1 LRETSRQTGGDA
13 LASQLAREGVEI
25 VFAVPG
31 VQLDW
36 AIDGLRK
43 LANRITL
50 VGTRHEQAT
59 SYMADGYARASGRV
73 GVCLVVPGPGVLNA
87 MAGLSTAYACNSR
100 VLCIAGDIFSPTVG
114 KGLGLLH
121 EVRGQTGILAAVTK
135 WQGRATRAEDVPAII
150 SEAFAQLRSS
160 EPKPVAV
167 EISHDVLS
175 AVAEVSLQETDL
187 ASNPLAPAPE
197 QIAAA
202 AKLLA
207 ASRTPVIYVGGG
219 ALAANASD
227 ALAAFAERIQ
237 APVIMGENGRGALS
251 DRHPLALT
259 ALDGRAVMPHADLV
273 FVVGSRFVDT
283 AMGKAAWPSDAT
295 RYVYINTDPAVVSA
309 PRRPDVFIQGD
320 CRLALELLE
329 RAAPQ
334 RPPLKMD
341 LDAVRKWAA
350 EQMREIEP
358 QGVWLKALR
367 RAIPDDG
374 ILVNELTQV
383 GYFARIAYPVY
394 QPNTFI
400 TPGYQ
405 GTLGYGFPTALGA
418 ALGSNGRM
426 VVSINGDGG
435 FGWNLQELA
444 TARKY
449 NIPVAVVVFNDGH
462 FGNVRRMQLDQFGQ
476 EYGVALQNPH
486 FDRLASAFEIP
497 YVSTEDPAQLEKALR
512 EHAGRG
518 GPTLIEARVGAMPS
532 PWHLLR
538 LMPPPFAADRPAPAN
553 PLGEPLPPHPAN

>member
-13 LASQLAREGVEI
+13 LAGQLAREGVEI

-43 LANRITL
+43 ISNRIAL

-59 SYMADGYARASGRV
+59 SYMADGYARASGKV

-121 EVRGQTGILAAVTK
+121 EVRDQTGILAAVTK

-295 RYVYINTDPAVVSA
+295 RYVYINTEPAVVSA
-309 PRRPDVFIQGD
+309 PRRADVFIQGD

-553 PLGEPLPPHPAN
+553 PLGEPLPPHPAK

>member
-1 LRETSRQTGGDA
+1 MNGQTGGDA
-13 LASQLAREGVEI
+13 LAGQLAREGVE
-25 VFAVPG
+25 VLFAVPG

-43 LANRITL
+43 LSNRIRL

-59 SYMADGYARASGRV
+59 SYMADGYARASGKV

-87 MAGLSTAYACNSR
+87 MAGLATAYACNSR
-100 VLCIAGDIFSPTVG
+100 VLCIAGDIFSAAAG
-114 KGLGLLH
+114 KDLGLLH
-121 EVRGQTGILAAVTK
+121 EVRDQSGILATVTK
-135 WQGRATRAEDVPAII
+135 WQGRATRAEDVPKTVA
-150 SEAFAQLRSS
+150 EAFAHLRSAG
-160 EPKPVAV
+160 PKPVAI
-167 EISHDVLS
+167 EIAHDVLS
-175 AVAEVSLQETDL
+175 ATADFELQETAP
-187 ASNPLAPAPE
+187 ASNPLAPSAE

-202 AKLLA
+202 AKLLD
-207 ASRTPVIYVGGG
+207 ASRMPAIYVGGG
-219 ALAANASD
+219 ALAAHASD

-237 APVIMGENGRGALS
+237 APVIMGENGRGAIS
-251 DRHPLALT
+251 DRHPLALN
-259 ALDGRAVMPHADLV
+259 ALEGRAVMPHADLV

-283 AMGKAAWPSDAT
+283 ALGKPAWPSDAT
-295 RYVYINTDPAVVSA
+295 RYVFINTDAGVASP
-309 PRRPDVFIQGD
+309 PRRADVFVHGD
-320 CRLALELLE
+320 CRLALQQLE
-329 RAAPQ
+329 RAAAQ
-334 RPPLKMD
+334 RPPLQMD
-341 LDAVRKWAA
+341 LGAVRTWAA
-350 EQMREIEP
+350 EQMGEIEP
-358 QGVWLKALR
+358 QGAWLKALR

-449 NIPVAVVVFNDGH
+449 NISVAIVVFNDGY
-462 FGNVRRMQLDQFGQ
+462 FGNVRRMQHDQFGQ
-476 EYGVALQNPH
+476 EYGVELQNPH

-497 YVSTEDPAQLEKALR
+497 YAGTDDPAQLEKALR
-512 EHAGRG
+512 DHAGRG
-518 GPTLIEARVGAMPS
+518 GPTLIEARVGEMPS

-538 LMPPPFAADRPAPAN
+538 LMPPPFAAGRPAPAN
-553 PLGEPLPPHPAN
+553 PLGEPQRAN

>member
-1 LRETSRQTGGDA
+1 
-13 LASQLAREGVEI
+13 
-25 VFAVPG
+25 
-31 VQLDW
+31 
-36 AIDGLRK
+36 
-43 LANRITL
+43 
-50 VGTRHEQAT
+50 
-59 SYMADGYARASGRV
+59 MADGYARASGKV

-100 VLCIAGDIFSPTVG
+100 VLCIAGDIFSTAVG
-114 KGLGLLH
+114 RDLGLLH
-121 EVRGQTGILAAVTK
+121 EVRNQTGILSSVTK
-135 WQGRATRAEDVPAII
+135 WQGRATRAEDVPKVFA
-150 SEAFAQLRSS
+150 EAFAQLRAS

-175 AVAEVSLQETDL
+175 SAAEIDL
-187 ASNPLAPAPE
+187 ADTDRALNPLAPPPE
-197 QIAAA
+197 QIDAA

-207 ASRTPVIYVGGG
+207 GSRTPAIYVGGG

-237 APVIMGENGRGALS
+237 APVIMGENGRGAIS
-251 DRHPLALT
+251 DRQALALN
-259 ALDGRAVMPHADLV
+259 ALEGRAVMPHADLV

-283 AMGKAAWPSDAT
+283 AVGRPAWPSDAT
-295 RYVYINTDPAVVSA
+295 RYVFINTDAAVASQ
-309 PRRPDVFIQGD
+309 PRRADVFIRGD
-320 CRLALELLE
+320 CRLALELLQ
-329 RAAPQ
+329 RATPQ
-334 RPPLKMD
+334 RSPLTMD
-341 LDAVRKWAA
+341 LGLVRKWAA

-358 QGVWLKALR
+358 QGAWLRALR
-367 RAIPDDG
+367 SAIPDDG

-418 ALGSNGRM
+418 ALGSGGRM

-449 NIPVAVVVFNDGH
+449 NIPVAAVVFNDGH
-462 FGNVRRMQLDQFGQ
+462 FGNVRRMQQDQFGQ
-476 EYGVALQNPH
+476 EYGVALHNPH
-486 FDRLASAFEIP
+486 FDRLASAFDIP
-497 YVSTEDPAQLEKALR
+497 YISVDEPAQLTDALR
-512 EHAGRG
+512 NHAGRG
-518 GPTLIEARVGAMPS
+518 GPTLIEARVGTMPS

-538 LMPPPFAADRPAPAN
+538 LMPPPFAPGRPAPAN
-553 PLGEPLPPHPAN
+553 PLGEPPQRTN

>member
-1 LRETSRQTGGDA
+1 MNGQTGGDA
-13 LASQLAREGVEI
+13 LAGQLAREGVE
-25 VFAVPG
+25 VLFAVPG

-43 LANRITL
+43 LSNRIRL

-59 SYMADGYARASGRV
+59 SYMADGYARASGKV

-87 MAGLSTAYACNSR
+87 MAGLATAYACNSR
-100 VLCIAGDIFSPTVG
+100 VLCIAGDIFSAAAG
-114 KGLGLLH
+114 KDLGLLH
-121 EVRGQTGILAAVTK
+121 EVRDQSGILATVTK
-135 WQGRATRAEDVPAII
+135 WQGRATRAEDVPKTVA
-150 SEAFAQLRSS
+150 EAFAQLRSAG
-160 EPKPVAV
+160 PKPVAI
-167 EISHDVLS
+167 EIAHDVLS
-175 AVAEVSLQETDL
+175 ATADFELQETAR
-187 ASNPLAPAPE
+187 ASNPLAPSAE

-202 AKLLA
+202 AKLLDG
-207 ASRTPVIYVGGG
+207 SRMPAIYVGGG
-219 ALAANASD
+219 ALAAHASD

-237 APVIMGENGRGALS
+237 APVIMGENGRGAIS
-251 DRHPLALT
+251 DRHPLALN
-259 ALDGRAVMPHADLV
+259 ALEGRAVMPHADLV

-283 AMGKAAWPSDAT
+283 ALGKPAWPSDAT
-295 RYVYINTDPAVVSA
+295 RYVFINTDAGVASP
-309 PRRPDVFIQGD
+309 PRRADVFVHGD
-320 CRLALELLE
+320 CRLALQQLE
-329 RAAPQ
+329 RAAAQ
-334 RPPLKMD
+334 RPPLQMD
-341 LDAVRKWAA
+341 LGAVRTWAA

-358 QGVWLKALR
+358 QGAWLKALR

-449 NIPVAVVVFNDGH
+449 NIPVAIVVFNDGH
-462 FGNVRRMQLDQFGQ
+462 FGNVRRMQHDQFGQ
-476 EYGVALQNPH
+476 EYGVELQNPH

-497 YVSTEDPAQLEKALR
+497 YAGTDDPAQLEKALR
-512 EHAGRG
+512 DHAGRG
-518 GPTLIEARVGAMPS
+518 GPTLIEARVGEMPS

-538 LMPPPFAADRPAPAN
+538 LMPPPFAAGRPAPAN
-553 PLGEPLPPHPAN
+553 PLGEPQRAN

>member
-1 LRETSRQTGGDA
+1 MNGQTGGDA
-13 LASQLAREGVEI
+13 LAGQLAREGVE
-25 VFAVPG
+25 VLFAVPG

-43 LANRITL
+43 LSNRIRL

-59 SYMADGYARASGRV
+59 SYMADGYARASGKV

-87 MAGLSTAYACNSR
+87 MAGLATAYACNSR
-100 VLCIAGDIFSPTVG
+100 VLCIAGDIFSAAAG
-114 KGLGLLH
+114 KDLGLLH
-121 EVRGQTGILAAVTK
+121 EVRDQSGILATVTK
-135 WQGRATRAEDVPAII
+135 WQGRATRAEDVPKTVA
-150 SEAFAQLRSS
+150 EAFAQLRSAG
-160 EPKPVAV
+160 PKPVAI
-167 EISHDVLS
+167 EIAHDVLS
-175 AVAEVSLQETDL
+175 ATADFELQETAR
-187 ASNPLAPAPE
+187 ASNPLAPSAE

-202 AKLLA
+202 AKLLDG
-207 ASRTPVIYVGGG
+207 SRMPAIYVGGG
-219 ALAANASD
+219 ALAAHASD

-237 APVIMGENGRGALS
+237 APVIMGENGRGAIS
-251 DRHPLALT
+251 DRHPLALN
-259 ALDGRAVMPHADLV
+259 ALEGRAVMPHADLV

-283 AMGKAAWPSDAT
+283 ALGKPAWPSDAT
-295 RYVYINTDPAVVSA
+295 RYVFINTDAGVASP
-309 PRRPDVFIQGD
+309 PRRADVFVHGD
-320 CRLALELLE
+320 CRLALQQLE
-329 RAAPQ
+329 RAAAQ
-334 RPPLKMD
+334 RPPLQMD
-341 LDAVRKWAA
+341 LGAVRTWAA

-358 QGVWLKALR
+358 QGAWLKALR

-444 TARKY
+444 TARKHD
-449 NIPVAVVVFNDGH
+449 IPVAIVVFNDGH
-462 FGNVRRMQLDQFGQ
+462 FGNVRRMQHDQFGQ
-476 EYGVALQNPH
+476 EYGVELQNPH

-497 YVSTEDPAQLEKALR
+497 YAGTDDPAQLEKALR
-512 EHAGRG
+512 DHAGRG
-518 GPTLIEARVGAMPS
+518 GPTLIEARVGEMPS

-538 LMPPPFAADRPAPAN
+538 LMPPPFAAGRPAPAN
-553 PLGEPLPPHPAN
+553 PLGEPQRAN

>member
-1 LRETSRQTGGDA
+1 MSRQTGGDA
-13 LASQLAREGVEI
+13 LAGQLAREGVEI

-43 LANRITL
+43 LSNQIRL
-50 VGTRHEQAT
+50 VGTRHEQST
-59 SYMADGYARASGRV
+59 SYMADGYARASGKV

-100 VLCIAGDIFSPTVG
+100 VLCIAGDIFSG
-114 KGLGLLH
+114 AFGRDLGLLH
-121 EVRGQTGILAAVTK
+121 EVRDQTGILSSVTK
-135 WQGRATRAEDVPAII
+135 WQGRATRAEDVPKII
-150 SEAFAQLRSS
+150 AEAFVQLRSS
-160 EPKPVAV
+160 GPKPAAV

-175 AVAEVSLQETDL
+175 SAAEFDLQETDL
-187 ASNPLAPAPE
+187 ALNPLAPSVD

-202 AKLLA
+202 AKLLS
-207 ASRTPVIYVGGG
+207 ASRTPAIYVGGG

-237 APVIMGENGRGALS
+237 APIIMGENGRGAVS

-259 ALDGRAVMPHADLV
+259 ALEGRAVMPHADLV

-283 AMGKAAWPSDAT
+283 TVGKPAWPSDAT
-295 RYVYINTDPAVVSA
+295 RYVFINTDAAVASA
-309 PRRPDVFIQGD
+309 PRRADVFIQGD

-329 RAAPQ
+329 QAAAQ
-334 RPPLKMD
+334 RSPLQMD
-341 LDAVRKWAA
+341 LGAVRKWAA

-358 QGVWLKALR
+358 QGAWLRALR

-374 ILVNELTQV
+374 ILVGELTQV

-394 QPNTFI
+394 HPNTFI
-400 TPGYQ
+400 MPGYQ
-405 GTLGYGFPTALGA
+405 GTLGFGFPTALGA

-449 NIPVAVVVFNDGH
+449 HIPVAVVVFNDGH
-462 FGNVRRMQLDQFGQ
+462 FGNVRRMQHDQFGQ
-476 EYGVALQNPH
+476 EYGVELQNPH
-486 FDRLASAFEIP
+486 FDRLASAFEVP
-497 YVSTEDPAQLEKALR
+497 YFSADTPAQLEKALR
-512 EHAGRG
+512 DHAGRG
-518 GPTLIEARVGAMPS
+518 GPTLIEARVSVMPS

-538 LMPPPFAADRPAPAN
+538 LMPPPFAAGRSAPAN
-553 PLGEPLPPHPAN
+553 PLGDPPQRAN